1 MQDFNFDKII
11 KFAPIVAVTVG
22 ILAIITAIS
31 TAYFV
36 NWWRLRKSLAYVIKT
51 YTAIFSIDP
60 EIREKIQIFYDGKP
74 ITNARLFV
82 ISLLN
87 DGRQPVEEKDFSKK
101 SIDFVFSP
109 SGQIL
114 SSEVIN
120 VNPDDLIVE
129 KEEKGNILSI
139 KPLLLNKGDSFE
151 IKGIINSD
159 DDEITCNARIVGIKE
174 VKRIHPSKPNFNLSF
189 TKIIVSLLI
198 FLIAFLFIVFG
209 NDENKSI
216 GLGLIVL
223 VIGYWLRKNIR
234 I

>member
-1 MQDFNFDKII
+1 MQDFSLDNVLRLV
-11 KFAPIVAVTVG
+11 PIVAVTVG
-22 ILAIITAIS
+22 ILAIVSAIS
-31 TAYFV
+31 IAYFV
-36 NWWRLRKSLAYVIKT
+36 NWWRLRKSLAYVVRT

-60 EIREKIQIFYDGKP
+60 ELGKKIQILYDGKP

-82 ISLLN
+82 ITLLN

-101 SIDFVFSP
+101 SIDFVFSK

-114 SSEVIN
+114 SAEVTH
-120 VNPDDLIVE
+120 VNPADLIVE
-129 KEEKGNILSI
+129 KEEKENIVSI

-151 IKGIINSD
+151 IKGVINSD

-174 VKRIHPSKPNFNLSF
+174 VKRLNPSKPNLNLSF
-189 TKIIVSLLI
+189 ARIITSLVVMLMA
-198 FLIAFLFIVFG
+198 FLIVVFG

-223 VIGYWLRKNIR
+223 VIGYWLSKNFPR
-234 I
+234 